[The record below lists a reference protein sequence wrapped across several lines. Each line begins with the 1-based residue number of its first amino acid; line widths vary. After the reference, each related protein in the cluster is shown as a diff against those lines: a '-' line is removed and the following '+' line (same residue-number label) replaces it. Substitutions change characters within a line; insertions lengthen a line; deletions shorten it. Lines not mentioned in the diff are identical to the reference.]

1 MWHAASYII
10 YIFKFYDPLGKEE
23 FIVRKFKK
31 ALAVALSVAMM
42 VPTVAF
48 AAESPAKVDVNGAKF
63 NKTTLTY
70 TAKAQKPSITVNGKT
85 LVYGKDFTV
94 KSGRLTQKAA
104 GTYKVT
110 IAGIGS
116 YTGTKT
122 LTYTIKKAAQSKV
135 KAVAK
140 AKTYNGKKQMT
151 SVKVSFNGVALKK
164 GVDYTIAK
172 SSVVKATNAGK
183 YTVKVVGKGNF
194 TGTKTIT
201 YTIKKAAQSKAK
213 FAVNSAKKK
222 VAVSGIKAKAKV
234 TYTTNNKKV
243 SVKNGKI
250 IVKKGV
256 KKGTKVTITA
266 KIASTKNYAAKTIK
280 KTYVV
285 K

>member
-1 MWHAASYII
+1 M
-10 YIFKFYDPLGKEE
+10 
-23 FIVRKFKK
+23 RKFKK

-63 NKTTLTY
+63 NKTTLSY

-122 LTYTIKKAAQSKV
+122 L
-135 KAVAK
+135 
-140 AKTYNGKKQMT
+140 
-151 SVKVSFNGVALKK
+151 
-164 GVDYTIAK
+164 
-172 SSVVKATNAGK
+172 
-183 YTVKVVGKGNF
+183 
-194 TGTKTIT
+194 T

>member
-1 MWHAASYII
+1 M
-10 YIFKFYDPLGKEE
+10 
-23 FIVRKFKK
+23 RKFKK

-94 KSGRLTQKAA
+94 KSGKLTQKAA

-122 LTYTIKKAAQSKV
+122 LTYTIKKAAQSSV
-135 KAVAK
+135 KAVAT
-140 AKTYNGKKQMT
+140 AKTYNGKKQTT
-151 SVKVSFNGVALKK
+151 SVKVTFNGVALKK
-164 GVDYTIAK
+164 GVDYTI
-172 SSVVKATNAGK
+172 SGTTKATNAGK

-201 YTIKKAAQSKAK
+201 YTVKKAAQSKAK
-213 FAVNSAKKK
+213 LAVNSAKKK

-243 SVKNGKI
+243 TVKNGKI
-250 IVKKGV
+250 TVKKGV
-256 KKGTKVTITA
+256 KKGTKVVITA